1 MKILIVEDE
10 ERLARILKQGLEENA
25 FVVDL
30 SYDGEEGLYMAET
43 FPYDAVLLDILLPG
57 KDGFSVLN
65 ELRAK
70 GIAVPV
76 LVITARGE
84 IGDRIKGLNVGA
96 DDYVA
101 KPFEFS
107 ELLARLRAVIRRS
120 KGQPSPLIEIDD
132 LTIDTNSRSV
142 TRAGREIPLS
152 STEYGLLEYLALNR
166 DRVISRTELTE
177 HIYDTDF
184 DRDSNVIDVYISRL
198 RNKLDRGFDTQIIYT
213 KRGAGYILK
222 GGA

>member
-10 ERLARILKQGLEENA
+10 ERLAGILKQGFEENA
-25 FVVDL
+25 FTVDL

-43 FPYDAVLLDILLPG
+43 FSYDAVLLDIMLPG
-57 KDGFSVLN
+57 KDGISVLN

-70 GIAVPV
+70 GVTVPV
-76 LVITARGE
+76 IMITARGE
-84 IGDRIKGLNVGA
+84 IGDRIKGLNTGA
-96 DDYVA
+96 DDYVT

-120 KGQPSPLIEIDD
+120 KGQPSPLIEIED
-132 LTIDTNSRSV
+132 LVIDTNSRSV
-142 TRAGREIPLS
+142 SRAGREISLS
-152 STEYGLLEYLALNR
+152 ATEYGLLEYLALNR

-177 HIYDTDF
+177 HIYDTEF

-198 RNKLDRGFDTQIIYT
+198 RNKLDRDFDRQIIHT
-213 KRGAGYILK
+213 KRGAGYFLK
-222 GGA
+222 GGT